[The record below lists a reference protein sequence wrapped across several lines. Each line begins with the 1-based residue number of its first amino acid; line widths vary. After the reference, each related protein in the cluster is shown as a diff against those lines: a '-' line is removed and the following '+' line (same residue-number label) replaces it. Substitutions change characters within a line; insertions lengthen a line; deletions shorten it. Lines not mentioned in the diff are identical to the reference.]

1 MKESPAVAIGFDW
14 AKFDPWHIQPVTHN
28 LSHHP
33 LLDAEQL
40 IELGKR
46 CRGTSRWFSFSN
58 QASAGT
64 NLNQAA
70 SLFPSKHSGVD
81 SLRAISD
88 AQAWVLLRHIQADPV
103 YRPLVGSALDS
114 VQAQVERKD
123 PGMYY
128 RAGWIFA
135 ASPHTVT
142 PFHIDRSHVILLQ
155 ISGVKTVYVW
165 DACDVAVVSDRARDC
180 FHTRHDLSLA
190 QWREHFR
197 KRAHVFQLKPG
208 EGVYM
213 PLTSPH
219 MIETSDDASTTISFT
234 YNTRATRRI
243 GRTHVMREAF
253 HRLGMKPPAIGTSAS
268 FDRLAHMCASAMI
281 ALHGPG
287 SHPPTCPS
295 LAHHHRYAVAD

>member
-1 MKESPAVAIGFDW
+1 MNAPVAATIEIDW
-14 AKFDPWHIQPVTHN
+14 ASFDPWRIQPVKHD
-28 LSHHP
+28 LCGHP
-33 LLDAEQL
+33 LLDSTQL
-40 IELGKR
+40 VELGKR
-46 CRGTSRWFSFSN
+46 FRGTTRWFSFNN
-58 QASAGT
+58 QATAGT
-64 NLNQAA
+64 SLNDADA
-70 SLFPSKHSGVD
+70 LFPNPRSAVD

-88 AQAWVLLRHIQADPV
+88 AKAWVLLRHIQADPL
-103 YRPLVGSALDS
+103 YRSLVTAALDS
-114 VQAQVERKD
+114 VQAQIERKD

-155 ISGVKTVYVW
+155 VSGVKTVYVW
-165 DACDVAVVSDRARDC
+165 DAHDRTVVSDRARDC

-190 QWREHFR
+190 QWQEHFR
-197 KRAHVFQLKPG
+197 ERAHVFELGPG

-219 MIETSDDASTTISFT
+219 MIETSDDPSTTISFT

-243 GRTHVMREAF
+243 GRTHVMREAL
-253 HRLGMKPPAIGTSAS
+253 HRLGMRPPALGANPG
-268 FDRLAHMCASAMI
+268 FDRLAHAAASAMI

-287 SHPPTCPS
+287 SHAPTCPS
-295 LAHHHRYAVAD
+295 LSHRYRYAVAD